1 MCAETTEIW
10 LTGPVEGV
18 PPLLMPVAHALLQ
31 ARFEVG
37 LLQDLDETTLW
48 ARPGGAASIA
58 FHLQHL
64 AGSLDRLCTYARG
77 ERLSQ
82 AQREFLSAERDGGNG
97 SWNAAEMTR
106 HVEESIDAALEQL
119 RSTDASTLTEE
130 RRLGKAQLPTTVA
143 GLLFHAAEHATR
155 HMGQIVTT
163 LKVLRGSV
171 AAS

>member
-1 MCAETTEIW
+1 MSAETTEIW

-18 PPLLMPVAHALLQ
+18 PPLLTPVAHALLQ

-37 LLQDLDETTLW
+37 LLQDLDAATLW

-64 AGSLDRLCTYARG
+64 AGSLDRLCTYARD
-77 ERLSQ
+77 ERLTA
-82 AQREFLSAERDGGNG
+82 AQREFLSAERDGGDSALG
-97 SWNAAEMTR
+97 AAEMVR
-106 HVEESIDAALEQL
+106 NVEEAIDAAMAQL
-119 RSTDASTLTEE
+119 RATAPSMLTEE
-130 RRLGKAQLPTTVA
+130 RRLGKAQLPTTVI
-143 GLLFHAAEHATR
+143 GLLFHAAEHSTR
-155 HMGQIVTT
+155 HLGQIVTT